1 MVESPFQTVLRCFEN
16 VLRRNV
22 PTSSSK
28 EPDVGTFLYNTREHR
43 GYLFACVYGKEPATP
58 LDIVSRVPGAPL
70 AAHTYVRRLE
80 DHQFRAHRAVQTQLG
95 RALQRTSCRYG
106 DEKDAIQPGEKV
118 WLFTSKSAAD
128 RKLAIPYSGPWK
140 SDQTTVR
147 HAPDHP
153 ARGGLVPSTQK
164 TSPSP

>member
-1 MVESPFQTVLRCFEN
+1 M
-16 VLRRNV
+16 

-95 RALQRTSCRYG
+95 RALQCTSRRYG
-106 DEKDAIQPGEKV
+106 DEKDAIQRGRTCGCSPPSRQLIGSWPFPTQDHGE
-118 WLFTSKSAAD
+118 
-128 RKLAIPYSGPWK
+128 
-140 SDQTTVR
+140 
-147 HAPDHP
+147 
-153 ARGGLVPSTQK
+153 
-164 TSPSP
+164 